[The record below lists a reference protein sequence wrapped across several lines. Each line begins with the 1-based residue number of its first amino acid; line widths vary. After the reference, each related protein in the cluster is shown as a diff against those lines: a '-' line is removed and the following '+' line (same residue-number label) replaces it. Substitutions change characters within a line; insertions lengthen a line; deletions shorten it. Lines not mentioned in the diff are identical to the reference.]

1 LPRVVLAF
9 LVPLAF
15 VVATG
20 CNSGGPGVEENA
32 GDGGESSV
40 PVTENPEDSK
50 EDSAP
55 ATFSP

>member
-1 LPRVVLAF
+1 LPRVVLAL

-15 VVATG
+15 VAATG

-32 GDGGESSV
+32 EGAPSV
-40 PVTENPEDSK
+40 PVTETPEDSK